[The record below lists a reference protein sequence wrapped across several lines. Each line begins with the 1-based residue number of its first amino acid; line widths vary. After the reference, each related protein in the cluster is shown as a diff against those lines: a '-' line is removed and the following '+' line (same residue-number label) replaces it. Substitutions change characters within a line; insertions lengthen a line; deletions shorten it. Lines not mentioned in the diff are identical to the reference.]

1 LNDTAPLPVDGATVD
16 IAASGVRN
24 RTRALL
30 DRALAVRTISRDR
43 PLFWV
48 LLAAGAAVFAVSI
61 AFSVRDLR
69 DSDASFDPVM
79 LVIVTLVGVPLAFT
93 ANVFE
98 YRVMGRMLGHRFPAV
113 EAMRVSATASVANLL
128 PIPGSALVRLRAARQ
143 AGSGYGDVIRASA
156 IIGLAFTS
164 TTGIA
169 GGAMLLVANASW
181 LGAALLIGG
190 IVLAGIAIPASRAAH
205 GATTPL
211 IIALFGAELLSVS
224 AAAFR
229 MSLCLLAF
237 DADVSLDAAVA
248 LVVADV
254 AAAAIGFLPG
264 GLGIRELLS
273 AAIAPTVG
281 LAASV
286 GVLAAAADRVCGLIG
301 LGLIVLALTVHDRRA
316 R

>member
-1 LNDTAPLPVDGATVD
+1 
-16 IAASGVRN
+16 
-24 RTRALL
+24 
-30 DRALAVRTISRDR
+30 
-43 PLFWV
+43 
-48 LLAAGAAVFAVSI
+48 
-61 AFSVRDLR
+61 
-69 DSDASFDPVM
+69 M